1 MTKAVRIRDIA
12 AACGVSPGAV
22 SRALKG
28 QPGLREETRQ
38 RIIAVAEQQGYDF
51 SRLRSDKIKRVLF
64 LLHRQHNIARALPFY
79 SPLFLAIEASCRLQ
93 GIALSFLSLGP
104 SDPVG
109 EQVMLHQP
117 DALICAG
124 FFEPELLAVLEQ
136 LKLPLVLVDLWSPG
150 LPCINPDNQ
159 QSGYLATRH
168 LLAQGRSR
176 IAFLASTLSHYSIRQ
191 REKGYRQALYEARL
205 LMPPEY
211 EAIAL
216 PQLDTE
222 RALQEAINELL
233 SLSQP
238 PDAIFA
244 YNDATALLVLQAC
257 AQRGLRVPED
267 IAVVGFDDIETAA
280 WSQPALTTVAV
291 DKHQLGHETLKVLL
305 SGAQEANIQLPVEL
319 VIRASSGAATNPPTD
334 ERIA

>member
-1 MTKAVRIRDIA
+1 MAKKVRIRDIA
-12 AACGVSPGAV
+12 ATCGVSPGAV

-38 RIIAVAEQQGYDF
+38 RIITAAEQQGYDF

-64 LLHRQHNIARALPFY
+64 LLHRQHNISRALPFY
-79 SPLFLAIEASCRLQ
+79 SPLFLGIEDACRAQ
-93 GIALSFLSLGP
+93 GIALSFLSIGP
-104 SDPVG
+104 GDNVT

-124 FFEPELLAVLEQ
+124 FFEPELLAMLEL
-136 LKLPLVLVDLWSPG
+136 LKLPLVLVDLWAPG
-150 LPCINPDNQ
+150 LPCINPDHMQ
-159 QSGYLATRH
+159 GGYLATRH
-168 LLAQGRSR
+168 LLDQGRSR

-222 RALQEAINELL
+222 RSLQDAIRELL
-233 SLSQP
+233 DLPQP

-257 AQRGLRVPED
+257 AQRGLRVPQD

-280 WSQPALTTVAV
+280 WSQPPLTTIAV
-291 DKHQLGHETLKVLL
+291 DKHRLGYETLNVLL
-305 SGAQEANIQLPVEL
+305 SGKQEINELLPVAL
-319 VIRASSGAATNPPTD
+319 VVRASSGVGS
-334 ERIA
+334 